1 MNRQKHKLSRR
12 ILAVLL
18 MAAMLITMLP
28 SAIFAAPSSN
38 REQIKTVSTSSDAL
52 SITKSVGGTGTEAD
66 PYKLTMEAFVS
77 GEVGA
82 STSAPLDIVLV
93 MDQSGS
99 MAYNNSGDETHNEN
113 DRRISSL
120 KTALTN
126 FVDTIQTNA
135 QENSVDHRIA
145 MVGYASEETG
155 NPSQIRGTGVTE
167 GSDST
172 YWLNTGLYINGQM
185 KNYVSGITEAS
196 YEEVYAEELDNS
208 KKYYIRD
215 GWSYQ
220 EVSYNSRERAWGYK
234 GFWGSWNKVTPK
246 SSQNDRRNT
255 QFYQYIPRNNG
266 VRLSAEDY
274 QNGLVSVNVN
284 GTTNSSI
291 TNAISNMQVLGGTNT
306 EYGMDM
312 AQQVFANNP
321 LNDDSNRQRVVVLFT
336 DGDTDSTKSDVI
348 NQAKQ
353 LKSQYGATVYCVG
366 FGNEVDTNFLEQV
379 SSDYDSDGRPTG
391 ENKYYMSA
399 NNQEELNN
407 IFVTIAGE
415 LSSIDVGEDAVL
427 TDTLSEYFS
436 FPANMSDNNLDGVTV
451 QISEASGTGNSPNW
465 GREENA
471 SDVLVSVEGD
481 TINVTGFDYSANAVA
496 KTSDG
501 WQGQKLILTFPIEI
515 DSSAN
520 WDEAGYYDTN
530 TLEAGLKVPA
540 NDGGH
545 EYVDDGQLTD
555 SPNVWVENVN
565 ANGTDVTV
573 QVYVDGVMSDTPT
586 DLVTI
591 SRNPSNDGY
600 TYFKKVSEADG
611 TVTYDFN
618 YEQYDCID
626 LLVNVN
632 DDSIYILQG
641 VESNQSH
648 GQSGTSNVKDNEN
661 GTYTIDN
668 VTAVDNEN
676 DSDCKIYLST
686 KYSVKYFNGEKELTD
701 TAHQDNTAY
710 INPATEIVESTTGK
724 DDGPAENE
732 QKWMSWK
739 NPGYETSIAE
749 LPALPT
755 AAEGYTA
762 QGWYL
767 GSVDAT
773 AKTYEPGNSF
783 DAINSTSDK
792 ADGVEDHVIE
802 FYATSKENIPT
813 PPDVAKLLD
822 DGAVKVICANEAANH
837 YAEFHEKTYGLLEE
851 TYEPVGQVSPTQD
864 GGYQYQIKITDL
876 DAYVDAFN
884 KEDQL
889 KGVQHEQTKA
899 PENTTI
905 TFNYSKDDGWALQAG
920 WQPIVIETECENP
933 AAITDFSKSIVTKAT
948 LPEGVIAEDYTLP
961 EVDKNGNL
969 IAITATE
976 GDKVKLLYAITVAG
990 ENTTF
995 TVKDPGATLVDTGVA
1010 VEQNA
1015 ETGYITGEF
1024 EGEGTVTFYVSKE
1037 FTVSNGMTELPNSA
1051 AVYMPNEEEPEKED
1065 DSDVPVEVIP
1075 DGPSDQEVI
1084 KAFGD
1089 IIKIDCYGGYYADK
1103 HTEAL
1108 FPLSTGGFDC
1118 TEPAKGDDGVYYVDV
1133 TVDPSE
1139 EYMETYVE
1147 MYNASKQSGGV
1158 KTHTLIPEQQAQT
1171 LHLMYDAENEE
1182 WKMVG
1187 GKTPILFKVT
1197 CPNPNDL
1204 ESIEKAVVSSKSDA
1218 IDAGI
1223 MGEYDYPTEGKV
1235 QVSKGENVTL
1245 LYKIT
1250 VTGDVGA
1257 TFKVTDKVGDI
1268 AAKLVSGTGIED
1280 DGDGSFTGTIPENGE
1295 SSFYVS
1301 MNFGEINESTTLHN
1315 AAKVDNT
1322 GDGDIPEEPESSVDV
1337 DVEVPPTIPTDEEL
1351 EVMLDG
1357 KITVDCLNSMISP
1370 EHPDKVYGLVDE
1382 DHYKVSELTQTTD
1395 GKYTFTVELVTDEYI
1410 ADYNKEIGKEH
1421 KLSSGGEYKFT
1432 LTWDGNK
1439 WIVKPDEGL
1448 VIKVECVYGIT
1459 GIDKFLVAD
1468 ADQKEATG
1476 LTEEQLA
1483 RFTFPDEKG
1492 RINLPKDGKVT
1503 LLYGITVTGDA
1514 GEEFTVTDENA
1525 LLTPDIATTVENKD
1539 NGIFTGTIPED
1550 GSITFYVEKVFT
1562 DSDIDKDIVEGEESL
1577 VNVAEITEGDV
1588 VPGEKDDEEIV
1599 PVATGYS
1606 LTYEANGGYFAND
1619 AAKTTATVGELNPAQ
1634 YDLWSDEA
1642 GTIPVDEN
1650 GKELAKPIHAQAAP
1664 PEDTVISDADLVDVE
1679 LIGWTTEVP
1688 ESAGQIYAAG
1698 DKYPTLTD
1706 KATIEDDNVT
1716 VYAVWGYDENNDG
1729 VADATQV
1736 LITPADIT
1744 AYTGGTP
1751 YGGIADIN
1759 GNIITETDSGLP
1771 EPGYFITLPYDVQE
1785 WLDEKSGDPVGAEDL
1800 SEYMTFTYSGTD
1812 GSGGT
1817 TTREWGLEYQGVYET
1832 DADGTTPLRYVY
1844 SLTPA
1849 TVGDATIPVRLNY
1862 FKDTNNNGKLDGT
1875 ETALTNDEI
1884 TMSEDLAHDTFSM
1897 TINPGE
1903 LNQSEIKAT
1912 FKANDEKVDS
1922 TVGIGTGTLT
1932 VKSVTDVGTTTNAIG
1947 NSELDVTEDTLT
1959 AVATGDVT
1967 YYVNDSQV
1975 DVVNNSDRVQLLV
1988 DSVSNND
1995 GFNAQMGQHAIE
2007 TVEGSSDTHD
2017 YELAYMDLVD
2027 TANGNA
2033 EIKLGAG
2040 DKLTIYWPMPENADP
2055 DGDFQVV
2062 HYTDMNRE
2070 GTVSDL
2076 NEVEKQKLAVTKVTV
2091 NGKAYLTFEV
2101 SSFSPFALV
2110 YTADDGSDTPDYPDY
2125 PIWTPDGDD
2134 DGPSGLNTEDHFS
2147 YVVGYAEDYR
2157 TGEATDNEDLWPVK
2171 PNNQITRAEVATIF
2185 YRLLEDEVRDE
2196 YDTTTND
2203 FSDVTADSW
2212 YNQTVSTLAR
2222 MGIVKGYEDGS
2233 FRPNA
2238 PITRAEF
2245 GAIATRFFAETG
2257 ATYEPGTFTDVT
2269 GNEWF
2274 ANAIQDAVNL
2284 GLIGGYPDGT
2294 VRPNNNITRAE
2305 ACAIVN
2311 RTLGRVPDADHLL
2324 PEDVMKVWPDNN
2336 PTDWFYA
2343 DMQEATNGHEYAW
2356 IEEDGHEIEEW
2367 TNLLDKDWTDR

>member
-1 MNRQKHKLSRR
+1 MHAVSSNYPKAGAYNQLGDRAENSNYYFAAEDAAGLTGAFEDIWEDVLIGQLEAEPDET
-12 ILAVLL
+12 AVL
-18 MAAMLITMLP
+18 
-28 SAIFAAPSSN
+28 
-38 REQIKTVSTSSDAL
+38 SDTL
-52 SITKSVGGTGTEAD
+52 GTYFKFPQGFDGTEN
-66 PYKLTMEAFVS
+66 VS
-77 GEVGA
+77 AKYVPAKVDGNDV
-82 STSAPLDIVLV
+82 VF
-93 MDQSGS
+93 
-99 MAYNNSGDETHNEN
+99 DE
-113 DRRISSL
+113 
-120 KTALTN
+120 K
-126 FVDTIQTNA
+126 
-135 QENSVDHRIA
+135 
-145 MVGYASEETG
+145 
-155 NPSQIRGTGVTE
+155 
-167 GSDST
+167 
-172 YWLNTGLYINGQM
+172 
-185 KNYVSGITEAS
+185 
-196 YEEVYAEELDNS
+196 
-208 KKYYIRD
+208 
-215 GWSYQ
+215 
-220 EVSYNSRERAWGYK
+220 
-234 GFWGSWNKVTPK
+234 
-246 SSQNDRRNT
+246 
-255 QFYQYIPRNNG
+255 NG
-266 VRLSAEDY
+266 VDVEPDI
-274 QNGLVSVNVN
+274 SVV
-284 GTTNSSI
+284 
-291 TNAISNMQVLGGTNT
+291 
-306 EYGMDM
+306 
-312 AQQVFANNP
+312 
-321 LNDDSNRQRVVVLFT
+321 
-336 DGDTDSTKSDVI
+336 DGKI
-348 NQAKQ
+348 
-353 LKSQYGATVYCVG
+353 
-366 FGNEVDTNFLEQV
+366 E
-379 SSDYDSDGRPTG
+379 
-391 ENKYYMSA
+391 
-399 NNQEELNN
+399 
-407 IFVTIAGE
+407 I
-415 LSSIDVGEDAVL
+415 
-427 TDTLSEYFS
+427 
-436 FPANMSDNNLDGVTV
+436 
-451 QISEASGTGNSPNW
+451 
-465 GREENA
+465 
-471 SDVLVSVEGD
+471 
-481 TINVTGFDYSANAVA
+481 TGFDYKDNVVSYNKDNNTV
-496 KTSDG
+496 TG
-501 WQGQKLILTFPIEI
+501 GKLVVTFPIEV
-515 DSSAN
+515 DAN
-520 WDEAGYYDTN
+520 ACLTDPDFKDGWHDTN
-530 TLEAGLKVPA
+530 AAGSASLAYKLTAASEDNDGATTLPDSPQVEIDKAGL
-540 NDGGH
+540 
-545 EYVDDGQLTD
+545 
-555 SPNVWVENVN
+555 SM
-565 ANGTDVTV
+565 NGTDVTV
-573 QVYVDGVMSDTPT
+573 QIFVDGKEVKGQ
-586 DLVTI
+586 DLTNLLKADLSI
-591 SRNPSNDGY
+591 SRVTGEHDNYHAFNL
-600 TYFKKVSEADG
+600 VSTDENG
-611 TVTYDFN
+611 ILTYDFDYN
-618 YEQYDCID
+618 PDTDSGHDCVD
-626 LLVNVN
+626 LGVTVGNKYV
-632 DDSIYILQG
+632 LQG
-641 VESNQSH
+641 VNSYQDY
-648 GQSGTSNVKDNEN
+648 GKSGTENVVDNSN
-661 GTYTIDN
+661 GSYTIDN
-668 VTAVDNEN
+668 VTAVGNNN
-676 DSDCKIYLST
+676 DPDCKIYLST
-686 KYSVKYFNGEKELTD
+686 KYSVKYFDGENELTD

-710 INPATEIVESTTGK
+710 INHETVKVTSTTEN
-724 DDGPAENE
+724 GPAENE

-739 NPGYETSIAE
+739 NSGYATSIAN
-749 LPALPT
+749 LPALPPV
-755 AAEGYTA
+755 AEGYTA

-773 AKTYEPGNSF
+773 EKPYEPGNSF

-792 ADGVEDHVIE
+792 ADGAEDHVIK

-813 PPDVAKLLD
+813 PPDVAELLG
-822 DGAVKVICANEAANH
+822 DGAVKVICANEEANH
-837 YAEFHEKTYGLLEE
+837 FADFHEKTYGLREG
-851 TYEPVGQVSPTQD
+851 TYQPEGDVSPTQD

-876 DAYVDAFN
+876 DAYVAAFN
-884 KEDQL
+884 DEEQL
-889 KGVQHEQTKA
+889 NGVQHTKTNN

-920 WQPIVIETECENP
+920 WQPIVIETKCENP
-933 AAITDFSKSIVTKAT
+933 AAITDFSKSVVTKAT
-948 LPEGVIAEDYTLP
+948 LPEGVSAEDYTLP

-969 IAITATE
+969 IPITATE

-995 TVKDPGATLVDTGVA
+995 TVKDPGATLVDTGVD
-1010 VEQNA
+1010 VEQNV

-1051 AVYMPNEEEPEKED
+1051 AVYMPNEEEPEKEA

-1075 DGPSDQEVI
+1075 D
-1084 KAFGD
+1084 
-1089 IIKIDCYGGYYADK
+1089 
-1103 HTEAL
+1103 
-1108 FPLSTGGFDC
+1108 
-1118 TEPAKGDDGVYYVDV
+1118 
-1133 TVDPSE
+1133 
-1139 EYMETYVE
+1139 
-1147 MYNASKQSGGV
+1147 
-1158 KTHTLIPEQQAQT
+1158 
-1171 LHLMYDAENEE
+1171 
-1182 WKMVG
+1182 
-1187 GKTPILFKVT
+1187 
-1197 CPNPNDL
+1197 DL
-1204 ESIEKAVVSSKSDA
+1204 ESIEKTVVSSKSDA

-1250 VTGDVGA
+1250 VTGDAEA

-1280 DGDGSFTGTIPENGE
+1280 DGDGNFTGTIPENGE
-1295 SSFYVS
+1295 ISFYVS

-1315 AAKVDNT
+1315 AATVANT
-1322 GDGDIPEEPESSVDV
+1322 GDGDIPEKPESSVDV

-1468 ADQKEATG
+1468 ADQKKATG

-1503 LLYGITVTGDA
+1503 LLYGITVTGVA

-1525 LLTPDIATTVENKD
+1525 LLTPKISTNVKNLE
-1539 NGIFTGTIPED
+1539 NGIFTGTIPEG

-1562 DSDIDKDIVEGEESL
+1562 IDDVKTGLVENEESL
-1577 VNVAEITEGDV
+1577 VNVAEITEGDII
-1588 VPGEKDDEEIV
+1588 PGKEDDEEIV

-1650 GKELAKPIHAQAAP
+1650 GKELAKPTHAQAAP

-1706 KATIEDDNVT
+1706 KATIKDDNVT

-1729 VADATQV
+1729 VADATQIV
-1736 LITPADIT
+1736 ITPADIT
-1744 AYTGGTP
+1744 IYSGGTG
-1751 YGGIADIN
+1751 YEGVLGEN
-1759 GNIITETDSGLP
+1759 GELVGTEGAQNGLP
-1771 EPGYFITLPYDVQE
+1771 EPGYYFILPYQLNDK
-1785 WLDEKSGDPVGAEDL
+1785 LGGATNIIDL
-1800 SEYMTFTYSGTD
+1800 SGKLHLDYVNQDNANDVRGWNLELYSKSNPEQSMAYGK
-1812 GSGGT
+1812 
-1817 TTREWGLEYQGVYET
+1817 
-1832 DADGTTPLRYVY
+1832 YVY
-1844 SLTPA
+1844 RLIPETA
-1849 TVGDATIPVRLNY
+1849 GYPVRL
-1862 FKDTNNNGKLDGT
+1862 
-1875 ETALTNDEI
+1875 
-1884 TMSEDLAHDTFSM
+1884 
-1897 TINPGE
+1897 
-1903 LNQSEIKAT
+1903 EIK
-1912 FKANDEKVDS
+1912 D
-1922 TVGIGTGTLT
+1922 G
-1932 VKSVTDVGTTTNAIG
+1932 
-1947 NSELDVTEDTLT
+1947 DTLVSSDNFT
-1959 AVATGDVT
+1959 ISLDSLSKT
-1967 YYVNDSQV
+1967 YSMKLYTDPEV
-1975 DVVNNSDRVQLLV
+1975 DRVQVTAQIRNDEDDWVDANEALGDNVVQGIARGTATLTIRGTTEDQPVSAIQNTVAEEVDAITAVEPENVDYYINGSKIPVVMNESASNVQLLNDTIV
-1988 DSVSNND
+1988 NESGSQDVMENAIVSEAAND
-1995 GFNAQMGQHAIE
+1995 PDVNIDA
-2007 TVEGSSDTHD
+2007 D
-2017 YELAYMDLVD
+2017 YAFDFRYLDLVD
-2027 TANGNA
+2027 TDNGNA
-2033 EIKLGAG
+2033 YVTMGEGQEM
-2040 DKLTIYWPMPENADP
+2040 TIYWPYPEGMDQDDTFYIAHF
-2055 DGDFQVV
+2055 DGLD
-2062 HYTDMNRE
+2062 RE
-2070 GTVSDL
+2070 FTAEELNTAVANSDL
-2076 NEVEKQKLAVTKVTV
+2076 KLYHEGDATYELETTEFGIKFT
-2091 NGKAYLTFEV
+2091 T

-2110 YTADDGSDTPDYPDY
+2110 YDASQADDGDDNPPYYP
-2125 PIWTPDGDD
+2125 WHPDGDD

-2157 TGEATDNEDLWPVK
+2157 TGEATDDEDLWPVK

-2222 MGIVKGYEDGS
+2222 MGIVKGYEDGT

-2257 ATYEPGTFTDVT
+2257 ATYEPGTFADVT

>member
-28 SAIFAAPSSN
+28 SAMFAAPSSN

-220 EVSYNSRERAWGYK
+220 EVSYNSRERAWGYE

-686 KYSVKYFNGEKELTD
+686 KYSVKYFDGEKELTD
-701 TAHQDNTAY
+701 AAHKDTTAY
-710 INPATEIVESTTGK
+710 INPETVKVISTTEN
-724 DDGPAENE
+724 GPAENK
-732 QKWMSWK
+732 QQWMSWK
-739 NPGYETSIAE
+739 NSGYATFIAK

-755 AAEGYTA
+755 AADGYTA

-773 AKTYEPGNSF
+773 ETTYAPDKKF
-783 DAINSTSDK
+783 TAINSDSDK
-792 ADGVEDHVIE
+792 ADKKEADHVIE
-802 FYATSKENIPT
+802 FYATSTKDQAVNRIEKKV
-813 PPDVAKLLD
+813 VAQEIEGISGEYD
-822 DGAVKVICANEAANH
+822 YPVKGEVTVDE
-837 YAEFHEKTYGLLEE
+837 
-851 TYEPVGQVSPTQD
+851 
-864 GGYQYQIKITDL
+864 GG
-876 DAYVDAFN
+876 
-884 KEDQL
+884 
-889 KGVQHEQTKA
+889 
-899 PENTTI
+899 
-905 TFNYSKDDGWALQAG
+905 S
-920 WQPIVIETECENP
+920 
-933 AAITDFSKSIVTKAT
+933 VT
-948 LPEGVIAEDYTLP
+948 
-961 EVDKNGNL
+961 
-969 IAITATE
+969 
-976 GDKVKLLYAITVAG
+976 LLYAITVTG
-990 ENTTF
+990 TPNTE
-995 TVKDPGATLVDTGVA
+995 VKVEDNGATLVGNGATYADGFFVGTTDDKGTLTFYVSRTFEKITTEDPLTNVAKAYLKDQDPEDVDNPPSSEEVVNVDLIPDPEDDIETILPNGLVKIVCTENGAKHQVTNKTYALIDGSYEVKYTGGSTAKVTITAEKYISAFSDDVA
-1010 VEQNA
+1010 EGEAVIAHTLKESTTTKDINLEYKNGAWAVTTSTPIVFNVMCAAPDEISDVTKTVQTELPEGLTQPDGVTFSYPESEGGPVKAKEGSNVTLLYA
-1015 ETGYITGEF
+1015 ITVTGTPEIGFQVVDDGATLVPSQTGMTQADGVITGALDENGTKTF
-1024 EGEGTVTFYVSKE
+1024 YVYKTFTDIKIDQAPLTNEVQAFLEDQDPTEDEPEAEGEEEVPVDVEPHDPTPEELKELEAKVNIDCNIVDAHQTSYDFAADTYSVVISKQDDTYFATVTADQYDYLAKFNEDSGANGGKQHKLTADEQDATIQLKYDNGWTLVDSSDTVTFYVE
-1037 FTVSNGMTELPNSA
+1037 CAYDLTG
-1051 AVYMPNEEEPEKED
+1051 
-1065 DSDVPVEVIP
+1065 
-1075 DGPSDQEVI
+1075 
-1084 KAFGD
+1084 
-1089 IIKIDCYGGYYADK
+1089 IDK
-1103 HTEAL
+1103 
-1108 FPLSTGGFDC
+1108 
-1118 TEPAKGDDGVYYVDV
+1118 
-1133 TVDPSE
+1133 
-1139 EYMETYVE
+1139 
-1147 MYNASKQSGGV
+1147 
-1158 KTHTLIPEQQAQT
+1158 TLITQKNLTDTSFDLDQLQEEGFTIPKNHDEGT
-1171 LHLMYDAENEE
+1171 VVTIPYD
-1182 WKMVG
+1182 G
-1187 GKTPILFKVT
+1187 
-1197 CPNPNDL
+1197 
-1204 ESIEKAVVSSKSDA
+1204 S
-1218 IDAGI
+1218 
-1223 MGEYDYPTEGKV
+1223 
-1235 QVSKGENVTL
+1235 VTL
-1245 LYKIT
+1245 LYAIK
-1250 VTGDVGA
+1250 VTGVPNASFVVTDEGA
-1257 TFKVTDKVGDI
+1257 TLFDNANGV
-1268 AAKLVSGTGIED
+1268 VSDGTEPNT
-1280 DGDGSFTGTIPENGE
+1280 FEGTIPDNGE
-1295 SSFYVS
+1295 ITFYVS
-1301 MNFGEINESTTLHN
+1301 
-1315 AAKVDNT
+1315 K
-1322 GDGDIPEEPESSVDV
+1322 
-1337 DVEVPPTIPTDEEL
+1337 
-1351 EVMLDG
+1351 
-1357 KITVDCLNSMISP
+1357 
-1370 EHPDKVYGLVDE
+1370 
-1382 DHYKVSELTQTTD
+1382 
-1395 GKYTFTVELVTDEYI
+1395 TF
-1410 ADYNKEIGKEH
+1410 
-1421 KLSSGGEYKFT
+1421 
-1432 LTWDGNK
+1432 
-1439 WIVKPDEGL
+1439 
-1448 VIKVECVYGIT
+1448 
-1459 GIDKFLVAD
+1459 
-1468 ADQKEATG
+1468 
-1476 LTEEQLA
+1476 
-1483 RFTFPDEKG
+1483 
-1492 RINLPKDGKVT
+1492 
-1503 LLYGITVTGDA
+1503 
-1514 GEEFTVTDENA
+1514 
-1525 LLTPDIATTVENKD
+1525 
-1539 NGIFTGTIPED
+1539 TIPED
-1550 GSITFYVEKVFT
+1550 DEDNLFDLTNGVTLEGKDGDTV
-1562 DSDIDKDIVEGEESL
+1562 DPDKD
-1577 VNVAEITEGDV
+1577 
-1588 VPGEKDDEEIV
+1588 KDEETI
-1599 PVATGYS
+1599 PGTEDEQTYS
-1606 LTYEANGGYFAND
+1606 LIYDANGGTIGEDVVAE
-1619 AAKTTATVGELNPAQ
+1619 ATNQKPGNVK
-1634 YDLWSDEA
+1634 LWQWTE
-1642 GTIPVDEN
+1642 EN
-1650 GKELAKPIHAQAAP
+1650 GTFTSTGTLPDGFNADTQNVPKHADAP
-1664 PEDTVISDADLVDVE
+1664 APEDTIISDAGESVPVVF
-1679 LIGWTTEVP
+1679 IGWTEEPATDD
-1688 ESAGQIYAAG
+1688 AGKVDQSKIFAAG
-1698 DKYPTLTD
+1698 EELPATKNEVTIDAKTD
-1706 KATIEDDNVT
+1706 MNGKA
-1716 VYAVWGYDENNDG
+1716 VYAVWGYDENGDG
-1729 VADATQV
+1729 IADAEQV
-1736 LITPADIT
+1736 IVTPADIKI
-1744 AYTGGTP
+1744 YTGGNGYSSVVNDVNAAVDNSTTSDGLPTP
-1751 YGGIADIN
+1751 GYYIILPNDVNEKVLAKAEQDGATVTNGAGQKVADLSKYLTFDYSN
-1759 GNIITETDSGLP
+1759 GNETRHWTLERYDGTSGNTSMA
-1771 EPGYFITLPYDVQE
+1771 YDKFIYRINPATTSVEGESVPIRLLFTDANGNEKISDDFTVSDDVLYQTFDMTIYAGD
-1785 WLDEKSGDPVGAEDL
+1785 LDRGLIEA
-1800 SEYMTFTYSGTD
+1800 TFTSNTGVSAQD
-1812 GSGGT
+1812 IGVGS
-1817 TTREWGLEYQGVYET
+1817 
-1832 DADGTTPLRYVY
+1832 
-1844 SLTPA
+1844 
-1849 TVGDATIPVRLNY
+1849 
-1862 FKDTNNNGKLDGT
+1862 
-1875 ETALTNDEI
+1875 
-1884 TMSEDLAHDTFSM
+1884 
-1897 TINPGE
+1897 
-1903 LNQSEIKAT
+1903 
-1912 FKANDEKVDS
+1912 
-1922 TVGIGTGTLT
+1922 GTLT
-1932 VKSVTDVGTTTNAIG
+1932 VRGVVTDENTTVNTTPILEAGADVDSATNVSVQLQNANTNFYI
-1947 NSELDVTEDTLT
+1947 NESQLE
-1959 AVATGDVT
+1959 VADP
-1967 YYVNDSQV
+1967 DSV
-1975 DVVNNSDRVQLLV
+1975 KLLV
-1988 DSVSNND
+1988 DDTVSEESDATMQNL
-1995 GFNAQMGQHAIE
+1995 AVE
-2007 TVEGSSDTHD
+2007 TFSDTITEDHSVD
-2017 YELAYMDLVD
+2017 MKYLDLVD
-2027 TANGNA
+2027 TSNGNTWVTTDQ
-2033 EIKLGAG
+2033 EV
-2040 DKLTIYWPMPENADP
+2040 TVFWPYPDDADRS
-2055 DGDFQVV
+2055 GEFHVV
-2062 HYTDMNRE
+2062 HYTGLDRDE
-2070 GTVSDL
+2070 GGALDNNYSTDNMELYSTTESGESGITKTDNGILFTVD
-2076 NEVEKQKLAVTKVTV
+2076 
-2091 NGKAYLTFEV
+2091 
-2101 SSFSPFALV
+2101 SFSPFAV
-2110 YTADDGSDTPDYPDY
+2110 YYTAADDEGDDNPPYYP
-2125 PIWTPDGDD
+2125 WQPDGDD

-2222 MGIVKGYEDGS
+2222 MGIVKGYEDGT

>member
-1 MNRQKHKLSRR
+1 M
-12 ILAVLL
+12 
-18 MAAMLITMLP
+18 
-28 SAIFAAPSSN
+28 
-38 REQIKTVSTSSDAL
+38 
-52 SITKSVGGTGTEAD
+52 SVTD
-66 PYKLTMEAFVS
+66 YK
-77 GEVGA
+77 
-82 STSAPLDIVLV
+82 
-93 MDQSGS
+93 
-99 MAYNNSGDETHNEN
+99 
-113 DRRISSL
+113 
-120 KTALTN
+120 
-126 FVDTIQTNA
+126 
-135 QENSVDHRIA
+135 
-145 MVGYASEETG
+145 
-155 NPSQIRGTGVTE
+155 
-167 GSDST
+167 
-172 YWLNTGLYINGQM
+172 
-185 KNYVSGITEAS
+185 
-196 YEEVYAEELDNS
+196 
-208 KKYYIRD
+208 
-215 GWSYQ
+215 
-220 EVSYNSRERAWGYK
+220 
-234 GFWGSWNKVTPK
+234 
-246 SSQNDRRNT
+246 
-255 QFYQYIPRNNG
+255 
-266 VRLSAEDY
+266 
-274 QNGLVSVNVN
+274 NGLISVNANGIVN
-284 GTTNSSI
+284 SDITT
-291 TNAISNMQVLGGTNT
+291 AISNMKASGAT
-306 EYGMDM
+306 ETYYGMDM
-312 AQQVFANNP
+312 AQKVFANNP

-366 FGNEVDTNFLEQV
+366 FGNEVDTDFLKRV

-436 FPANMSDNNLDGVTV
+436 FPAKMSDDNLDGVTV
-451 QISEASGTGNSPNW
+451 QISEASGNEDSPDW
-465 GREENA
+465 GRAKDA
-471 SDVLVSVEGD
+471 SDVRVSVNGD

-530 TLEAGLKVPA
+530 TLEAGLKVLA
-540 NDGGH
+540 NDGGY

-555 SPNVWVENVN
+555 SPNIWVENVN

-573 QVYVDGVMSDTPT
+573 QVYVDGVKSDSPT
-586 DLVTI
+586 SLVAI

-600 TYFKKVSEADG
+600 TYFKKVSESDG

-626 LLVNVN
+626 LLIDVNN
-632 DDSIYILQG
+632 DNTYVLQG

-648 GQSGTSNVKDNEN
+648 GQSGTSNVKDNKD

-668 VTAVDNEN
+668 VTAVGNDN
-676 DSDCKIYLST
+676 DPDCKIYLST
-686 KYSVKYFNGEKELTD
+686 KYSVKYFDGENASTD
-701 TAHQDNTAY
+701 ATAY
-710 INPATEIVESTTGK
+710 IAPATEIVKSTTGE
-724 DDGPAENE
+724 DDGPAKNK

-739 NPGYETSIAE
+739 NSSGYATFIAE

-767 GSVDAT
+767 GSVDKT
-773 AKTYEPGNSF
+773 ETTYEQGKPF
-783 DAINSTSDK
+783 DEINSTSDK
-792 ADGVEDHVIE
+792 ADGTEDHVIE
-802 FYATSKENIPT
+802 FYATSKEDIPT
-813 PPDVAKLLD
+813 PPDVAELLKN
-822 DGAVKVICANEAANH
+822 GAVKVICANEEANH
-837 YAEFHEKTYGLLEE
+837 YADFHEKTYGLLKE
-851 TYEPVGQVSPTQD
+851 TYEPLGDVSQTQD
-864 GGYQYQIKITDL
+864 GGYQYQIQITDL
-876 DAYVDAFN
+876 DAYVAAFN
-884 KEDQL
+884 GEEQL
-889 KGVQHEQTKA
+889 NGVQHTNTNN

-933 AAITDFSKSIVTKAT
+933 AVITDFSKSVVTKGTT
-948 LPEGVIAEDYTLP
+948 LPNGVSAEDYALP

-990 ENTTF
+990 ENTIF
-995 TVKDPGATLVDTGVA
+995 TVKDQGATLVDTGAA
-1010 VEQNA
+1010 VEQDA

-1024 EGEGTVTFYVSKE
+1024 EGKGTVTFYVSKE

-1051 AVYMPNEEEPEKED
+1051 AVYMPNEEKPEKED

-1084 KAFGD
+1084 KAFGG
-1089 IIKIDCYGGYYADK
+1089 IIKIDCDGGYYADK

-1108 FPLSTGGFDC
+1108 FTLVKGGFDC

-1139 EYMETYVE
+1139 EYMDQYVVL
-1147 MYNASKQSGGV
+1147 YNASEQSGGV
-1158 KTHTLIPEQQAQT
+1158 KTHTLISGQNAQT

-1187 GKTPILFKVT
+1187 EETPILFKVT

-1204 ESIEKAVVSSKSDA
+1204 ESIEKTVVSSKSDA
-1218 IDAGI
+1218 IDAEI

-1250 VTGDVGA
+1250 VTGDAGA

-1268 AAKLVSGTGIED
+1268 AAELVSDTDIED
-1280 DGDGSFTGTIPENGE
+1280 DGDGNFTGTIPENGE
-1295 SSFYVS
+1295 ISFYVS

-1315 AAKVDNT
+1315 AATVANT
-1322 GDGDIPEEPESSVDV
+1322 GDGDIPEKPESSVDV
-1337 DVEVPPTIPTDEEL
+1337 DVEVPPTIPTDKEL

-1357 KITVDCLNSMISP
+1357 KITVDCLNSIISP

-1448 VIKVECVYGIT
+1448 VIKVECEYGIT

-1468 ADQKEATG
+1468 SDQKEATG
-1476 LTEEQLA
+1476 LTEDKLA

-1525 LLTPDIATTVENKD
+1525 VLTPKISTNVENLE

-1562 DSDIDKDIVEGEESL
+1562 IDDVKTGLVENEESL

-1588 VPGEKDDEEIV
+1588 IPGKEDDEEIV

-1606 LTYEANGGYFAND
+1606 LTYEANGGYFASD
-1619 AAKTTATVGELNPAQ
+1619 PAKTTATVGELNPAE
-1634 YDLWSDEA
+1634 YPLWTKDTAVS
-1642 GTIPVDEN
+1642 TIPVDEN
-1650 GKELAKPIHAQAAP
+1650 GKELAKPTHAQAAP

-1698 DKYPTLTD
+1698 DKYPTLAD
-1706 KATIEDDNVT
+1706 KATIKDDNVT

-1729 VADATQV
+1729 VADATQIV
-1736 LITPADIT
+1736 ITPADIT
-1744 AYTGGTP
+1744 IYSGGTG
-1751 YGGIADIN
+1751 YEGVLGEN
-1759 GNIITETDSGLP
+1759 GELVGTEGTQNGLP
-1771 EPGYFITLPYDVQE
+1771 EPGYYFILPYQ
-1785 WLDEKSGDPVGAEDL
+1785 LNEKLGGATNIIDL
-1800 SEYMTFTYSGTD
+1800 SGQLHLDYVNQNDENDVRG
-1812 GSGGT
+1812 
-1817 TTREWGLEYQGVYET
+1817 WNLELYNKDNPEQSMAYGK
-1832 DADGTTPLRYVY
+1832 YVY
-1844 SLTPA
+1844 RLIPETA
-1849 TVGDATIPVRLNY
+1849 GYPVRL
-1862 FKDTNNNGKLDGT
+1862 
-1875 ETALTNDEI
+1875 
-1884 TMSEDLAHDTFSM
+1884 
-1897 TINPGE
+1897 
-1903 LNQSEIKAT
+1903 EIKDGNT
-1912 FKANDEKVDS
+1912 LVSSDNFTISLDS
-1922 TVGIGTGTLT
+1922 LSKTYSMKLY
-1932 VKSVTDVGTTTNAIG
+1932 
-1947 NSELDVTEDTLT
+1947 T
-1959 AVATGDVT
+1959 APEV
-1967 YYVNDSQV
+1967 
-1975 DVVNNSDRVQLLV
+1975 DRVQVTAQIRNDDNGWVDANEALGDNVVQGIARGTATLTIRGTTEDQPVSAIQNTVAEEVDAITAVEPENVDYYINGSKIPVVMNESASNVQLLNDTIV
-1988 DSVSNND
+1988 NESGSQDVMENAIVSEAAND
-1995 GFNAQMGQHAIE
+1995 PDVNIDA
-2007 TVEGSSDTHD
+2007 D
-2017 YELAYMDLVD
+2017 YAFDFRYLDLVD
-2027 TANGNA
+2027 TDNGNA
-2033 EIKLGAG
+2033 YVTMGEGQEM
-2040 DKLTIYWPMPENADP
+2040 TIYWPYPE
-2055 DGDFQVV
+2055 GM
-2062 HYTDMNRE
+2062 DMNDTFYVAHFDGLDRE
-2070 GTVSDL
+2070 FTAEELNTAVTNSDL
-2076 NEVEKQKLAVTKVTV
+2076 KLYHEGDATYELETTEYGIKFT
-2091 NGKAYLTFEV
+2091 T

-2110 YTADDGSDTPDYPDY
+2110 YDASQADEGDDNPPYYP
-2125 PIWTPDGDD
+2125 WHPDGDD

-2222 MGIVKGYEDGS
+2222 MGIVKGYEDGT
-2233 FRPNA
+2233 FRPNE